1 MMANEFE
8 LKLTMDKQYASR
20 LSHQAVILNKST
32 CKPISHKLADLY
44 FDSPDLKLMEAGVKL
59 HLSHTSS
66 GWIQSIQLSGSS
78 HIGLHQYL
86 EWNAPIAGNHPD
98 FTKIYEPILVKVFPN
113 KNLRKSITPMFKTEI
128 QRKTW
133 HLAFNNGDQVEV
145 AFDLGRLIAHE
156 NEEVISE
163 VSLKL
168 KSGHVGRLFDLALE
182 LQDAIPLNLENLTL
196 AQRGYAY
203 YRHSPPQVIKA
214 QLPNLTRKMNAN
226 IAFKEIV
233 WECIHQLQLNQN
245 VVLHTSDI
253 EGVHQMRI
261 ALRRLRSAF
270 SLFKLILGHKKCA
283 FILSELKWLSNILG
297 KARDI
302 DVLLTQTIPAIS
314 KQLKHHPG
322 LLTLQQLAL
331 KRQAKVYGFTRE
343 ALLSWRYHCLLLTV
357 CSWLENEQW
366 KQSKKHYQLPSV
378 ATRTL
383 NKFHKQ
389 LLRHNG
395 SLTEMSAE
403 DRHATRIASKRL
415 RYAAEFFMSL
425 YPVKDCARFIK
436 ILTQVQECLGQIND
450 ITVAERLLDELN
462 SSQSDTQS
470 IEAIQLFKQGNAGAA
485 VQNIAKINP
494 IWKQLTSTRPFW
506 L

>member
-8 LKLTMDKQYASR
+8 LKLAMDKQYASR
-20 LSHQAVILNKST
+20 LSHQAVILNKSAS
-32 CKPISHKLADLY
+32 KPSSHKFANIH
-44 FDSPDLKLMEAGVKL
+44 FDSPDLKLMDAGVTL
-59 HLSHTSS
+59 HVSHASS
-66 GWIQSIQLSGSS
+66 GWIQTIQLSGSS

-86 EWNAPIAGNHPD
+86 EWNTPIVGSHPD
-98 FTKIYEPILVKVFPN
+98 FTKIYEPILLRIFPN
-113 KNLRKSITPMFKTEI
+113 NKLRKSIIPLFKTEI
-128 QRKTW
+128 HRTSWQ
-133 HLAFNNGDQVEV
+133 LAFNNGDQVEV
-145 AFDLGRLIAHE
+145 TFDIGRLIARK

-163 VSLKL
+163 VKLKL

-182 LQDAIPLNLENLTL
+182 LQDAIPLSLENLTL
-196 AQRGYAY
+196 AQRGYAH

-214 QLPNLTRKMNAN
+214 QLPNLTRKMNTN

-233 WECIHQLQLNQN
+233 WECINQLQLNQN

-283 FILSELKWLSNILG
+283 FILSELKWLSDILG

-322 LLTLQQLAL
+322 LLILQQLAL
-331 KRQAKVYGFTRE
+331 KRQAEVYDFTRE
-343 ALLSWRYHCLLLTV
+343 ALLSQRYNCLLLTI
-357 CSWLENEQW
+357 CAWLENEKW
-366 KQSKKHYQLPSV
+366 KQTKKHYQLLSV

-383 NKFHKQ
+383 NRFHKQ

-395 SLTEMSAE
+395 SLTDMPPEY
-403 DRHATRIASKRL
+403 RHATRIASKRL

-425 YPVKDCARFIK
+425 YPAKDCAKFIK
-436 ILTQVQECLGQIND
+436 ILAQVQECLGQIND

-462 SSQSDTQS
+462 HAQADAQS
-470 IEAIQLFKQGNAGAA
+470 IEAIQRFKQWNASSAA
-485 VQNIAKINP
+485 HNIAKINP
-494 IWKQLTSTRPFW
+494 IWKQLTTTRPFW

>member
-20 LSHQAVILNKST
+20 LSHQAVILNKSACRPT
-32 CKPISHKLADLY
+32 SHKLGNIY
-44 FDSPDLKLMEAGVKL
+44 FDSPDLKLMETGVTL
-59 HLSHTSS
+59 YVSHTPN
-66 GWIQSIQLSGSS
+66 GWIQTIQLSGSS
-78 HIGLHQYL
+78 NMGLHQCL
-86 EWNAPIAGNHPD
+86 TWNAPIAGSHPD
-98 FTKIYEPILVKVFPN
+98 FTKIVEPILLRIFPN
-113 KNLRKSITPMFKTEI
+113 NKLRKSIIPIFKTEI
-128 QRKTW
+128 QRKIW
-133 HLAFNNGDQVEV
+133 HLAFNNGDQIEI
-145 AFDLGRLIAHE
+145 AFDLGRLIAHK
-156 NEEVISE
+156 NEEAISE
-163 VSLKL
+163 VRLKL
-168 KSGHVGRLFDLALE
+168 NSGHVGRLFDLALE
-182 LQDAIPLNLENLTL
+182 LQDAIPLSLENLTL

-233 WECIHQLQLNQN
+233 WECINQLQLNQN

-283 FILSELKWLSNILG
+283 FILSELKWLSDILG
-297 KARDI
+297 KARDM

-322 LLTLQQLAL
+322 LLILQQLAL
-331 KRQAKVYGFTRE
+331 KRQIKVYDFTRE
-343 ALLSWRYHCLLLTV
+343 ALLSQRYNCLLLTI
-357 CSWLENEQW
+357 CAWLENEKW
-366 KQSKKHYQLPSV
+366 KQTKKHYQLLSV

-383 NKFHKQ
+383 NKFYKQ

-395 SLTEMSAE
+395 SLIDMSPE
-403 DRHATRIASKRL
+403 YRHATRIASKRL
-415 RYAAEFFMSL
+415 RYAAEFFMRL
-425 YPVKDCARFIK
+425 YPAKDCAKFIK
-436 ILTQVQECLGQIND
+436 ILAQVQECLGQIND

-462 SSQSDTQS
+462 HSQADAQS
-470 IEAIQLFKQGNAGAA
+470 AEAIQLFKQSNAHSTAH
-485 VQNIAKINP
+485 NIAKINP
-494 IWKQLTSTRPFW
+494 IWEQLTTIRPFW